1 MLKTRKRLLL
11 IAKILYQ
18 ETDKKNL
25 ISMSELM
32 ECLEVSGCKAD
43 KKSIYKD
50 IAAIRE
56 TLFPVI
62 YVSNR
67 GYYAVKK
74 GEEYADR

>member
-1 MLKTRKRLLL
+1 MLKNRKRLLL

-18 ETDKKNL
+18 ETEEKNL

-50 IAAIRE
+50 IAAIRK
-56 TLFPVI
+56 TLFPVM
-62 YVSNR
+62 YVRNR

-74 GEEYADR
+74 GEEHADR

>member
-1 MLKTRKRLLL
+1 MKSRRRILFV
-11 IAKILYQ
+11 AKILYQ
-18 ETDKKNL
+18 ETDEKNL

-62 YVSNR
+62 YVSNC

-74 GEEYADR
+74 GEQHADR

>member
-1 MLKTRKRLLL
+1 MLKNRKRLLL

-18 ETDKKNL
+18 ETDEKNV
-25 ISMSELM
+25 ISLPELR

-50 IAAIRE
+50 IKAIRE

-74 GEEYADR
+74 GAQNADR